1 MFGSQADRGGPDPRP
16 TAVEV
21 HSLPADVSLRQLRDL
36 INQGSPGQV
45 LQSIAALD
53 SSEQGV
59 ALIILASE
67 SSAVRVVEVLDG
79 YPLGGSYLHVKRA
92 DSLPSSLVNLLYSLE
107 QASPVSE
114 RTEGLKGSTACAGC
128 SRDQCPG
135 ASTGLAQPAIT
146 WTCLRSQRPSQW
158 PPCACMPLTAAA
170 GAPPLYK
177 L

>member
-1 MFGSQADRGGPDPRP
+1 MFGSQTDRGGTDPRP

-67 SSAVRVVEVLDG
+67 QSAVRVVELLDG

-114 RTEGLKGSTACAGC
+114 RGRVMPSC
-128 SRDQCPG
+128 SRRARVPPR
-135 ASTGLAQPAIT
+135 SVPTGEH
-146 WTCLRSQRPSQW
+146 
-158 PPCACMPLTAAA
+158 A
-170 GAPPLYK
+170 GDRRRRR
-177 L
+177 